1 MNYKPKLSTIA
12 VTFLALLLAA
22 ALAPAAQKSEPQ
34 GDLVSAVR
42 AWLDAEANHNIPALD
57 RMIDDKFIGTGFGG
71 NILYKDD
78 IVPPQGSD
86 EARMPKSVLQD
97 ATARIYENTGVVMGT
112 LAMQVAGQSAPIRFT
127 IVFVKKAQG
136 WQMVAAHLAR
146 SPQN

>member
-1 MNYKPKLSTIA
+1 MNLKAKSATIGI
-12 VTFLALLLAA
+12 TLLALLLTA

-42 AWLDAEANHNIPALD
+42 AWLDAEANHNTAALD
-57 RMIDDKFIGTGFGG
+57 RMIDDNFIGTGSGG

-86 EARMPKSVLQD
+86 EPRMPKSVLQD

-112 LAMQVAGQSAPIRFT
+112 LAMQAAGQSAPIRFT
-127 IVFVKKAQG
+127 LVFVKKARG